1 MAIITTFERTE
12 KKYLLSSGQFDA
24 LSRRLAGS
32 MTIDQYGRS
41 TICNLYYDTDDYQ
54 LIRNSIEKPP
64 YKEKL
69 RLRSYGVPSREDP
82 VFVELK
88 KKCSGTVYKRREQLP
103 LGEAEAFLAHGTAPS
118 KDSQILREIGWML
131 ERYQPVPKVFLAYD
145 RIALYGNRDP
155 GLRITFDDSLRWRT
169 TALDLT
175 MGDWGTPVFPAGVFL
190 MEIKFCG
197 GMPVWLSHLLSECE
211 IYPSSF
217 SKYGTIYQNHLAS
230 TLLEKEGIIC
240 A

>member
-1 MAIITTFERTE
+1 MAIITNFERTE
-12 KKYLLSSGQFDA
+12 KKYLLTSGQFDA
-24 LSRRLAGS
+24 FSRQLSGF

-41 TICNLYYDTDDYQ
+41 TLCNIYYDTDDYQ
-54 LIRNSIEKPP
+54 LIRASIQKPP
-64 YKEKL
+64 YKEKI
-69 RLRSYGVPSREDP
+69 RLRSYGIPSPQDP

-88 KKCSGTVYKRREQLP
+88 KKYSGVVYKRREQLP
-103 LGEAEAFLAHGTAPS
+103 LREAERFLSCGSSPVR
-118 KDSQILREIGWML
+118 DSQILREIGWTV
-131 ERYQPVPKVFLAYD
+131 ERYRPSPKVMIAYE

-175 MGDWGTPVFPAGVFL
+175 MGDWGSPVLPDGTFL

-217 SKYGTIYQNHLAS
+217 SKYGTIYQHHLAP
-230 TLLEKEGIIC
+230 TIQKKEGIIC